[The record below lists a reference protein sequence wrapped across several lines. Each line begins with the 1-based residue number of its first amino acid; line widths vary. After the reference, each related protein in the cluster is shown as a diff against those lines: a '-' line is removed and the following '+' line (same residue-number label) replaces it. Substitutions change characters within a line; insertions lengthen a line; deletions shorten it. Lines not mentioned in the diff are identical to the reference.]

1 MRQLVAG
8 PHSLPAVRSRLALTV
23 LRPALTALLIV
34 GGAARLAA
42 QWQPLPPAD
51 AVARAADNSS
61 VAPDEPPSAV
71 DGVVN
76 NDESWVY
83 ARPEPQGY
91 AAPSGGTSSYFAP
104 AHCEP
109 WTWQLLPS
117 GLIYRSYLAGTK
129 EPRIASVWTS
139 DINQGSVWDVTLGG
153 RVGIIRYGTGTSVR
167 PEGWQLDIEG
177 AAMPRLDPALQST
190 PLVSTDYRF
199 GIPLTFGYGR
209 WQTKVGYYHVS
220 SHLGDE
226 FMQLN
231 PSVVRINYTRDSF
244 IAGVGYFPTDDIRLY
259 GEVGVAAV
267 DGGAKPVE
275 FQFGAEYSPVR
286 YGGAPFAAVNGYTRE
301 DVDFGGNF
309 VAQCGWQWRGG
320 GPGHLLRVGF
330 EFYNGKSDQFEFFNQ
345 YESRVGGGIWYDF

>member
-1 MRQLVAG
+1 MRTIVAG
-8 PHSLPAVRSRLALTV
+8 THSLPLAGRRLS
-23 LRPALTALLIV
+23 LTALRLGLAV
-34 GGAARLAA
+34 PLVLSGAARLAA

-51 AVARAADNSS
+51 AVARATDSPFI
-61 VAPDEPPSAV
+61 APDESPSVV
-71 DGVVN
+71 DGPTD
-76 NDESWVY
+76 NDESWVH
-83 ARPEPQGY
+83 ATPEQDSYG
-91 AAPSGGTSSYFAP
+91 ASSGIASYFVP
-104 AHCEP
+104 AHGEP
-109 WTWQLLPS
+109 WTWQMLPS

-129 EPRIASVWTS
+129 EPRVSSVWTS
-139 DINQGSVWDVTLGG
+139 DDRQGAVWDVTLGA

-177 AAMPRLDPALQST
+177 AAMPRLDPSLESA

-199 GIPLTFGYGR
+199 GIPLTYGYGR
-209 WQTKVGYYHVS
+209 WQTKIGFYHIS

-231 PSVVRINYTRDSF
+231 PNFVRINYTRDSF
-244 IAGVGYFPTDDIRLY
+244 VAGLGFFPTDNIRLY
-259 GEVGVAAV
+259 GEAGVAAV
-267 DGGAKPVE
+267 DGGAKPLE

-286 YGGAPFAAVNGYTRE
+286 RGGAPFAAVNGYIRE

-330 EFYNGKSDQFEFFNQ
+330 EYYNGKSDQFEFFNQ
-345 YESRVGGGIWYDF
+345 YESRLGGGIWYDF